1 MKLKEIK
8 IAGYLISIK
17 KDGNMLGNQSR
28 IGEYSHFEQKI
39 VLAEGL
45 TEQQQNETLIHEI
58 LEAIDAIYELGL
70 DHDEQLSKLSV
81 IIHQIIQDNKTLINA
96 LHSCG

>member
-1 MKLKEIK
+1 M
-8 IAGYLISIK
+8 A
-17 KDGNMLGNQSR
+17 
-28 IGEYSHFEQKI
+28 IGPK
-39 VLAEGL
+39 GL

-81 IIHQIIQDNKTLINA
+81 IIYQIIQDNKTLINA